1 MSAED
6 SFNETYKYEI
16 YVGLKDKDD
25 YNEYLSVEDVREYL
39 CEYCKGE
46 NIAFSMVNQIGGY
59 AHNKGYVTGTSLKLV
74 LVGASYET
82 VVDEARKFV
91 INLIKENLIKLKM
104 HKILKKKV
112 NTDTVMITREKTNF
126 LMR

>member
-59 AHNKGYVTGTSLKLV
+59 AHNKGYVTETSLKLV

-82 VVDEARKFV
+82 VLA
-91 INLIKENLIKLKM
+91 IS
-104 HKILKKKV
+104 KILKKKV
-112 NTDTVMITREKTNF
+112 NTDIVMITREKTNF